1 MEHKEDDVKKDIKD
15 LQKAN
20 TEHDREINK
29 LKSVY
34 SILLDNFLD
43 FIKKLK

>member
-1 MEHKEDDVKKDIKD
+1 MEPKQDDVKKDIKD

-20 TEHDREINK
+20 TEHDKEIDK

-34 SILLDNFLD
+34 SILLNKFLE
-43 FIKKLK
+43 FLKLK